1 MGVSRDERN
10 IPSRNSVARLAP
22 GQKALLVPFGALA
35 KRHCGAAPVCFR
47 AESYC
52 AAYAHT
58 GMSADEPAP
67 CYQDKPKPPVNWWY
81 AQPLEGAITDLVP
94 KRDAERFD
102 TALLSQAAAKAAVFF
117 RAYLFL
123 LPVNGSIYSFR
134 LI

>member
-1 MGVSRDERN
+1 MAGEE
-10 IPSRNSVARLAP
+10 
-22 GQKALLVPFGALA
+22 ALPRSPCH
-35 KRHCGAAPVCFR
+35 KRCVLQP
-47 AESYC
+47 ES
-52 AAYAHT
+52 
-58 GMSADEPAP
+58 
-67 CYQDKPKPPVNWWY
+67 KPPVNWWY